1 MLLAEVSPISITNLL
16 PWPLNSTLAALLPR
30 LDLVQDCWQLL
41 DGRKAQYLPRGEREP
56 ESAYRRRL
64 EAALPSGFFRDA
76 LRTFAGMLTASHWRQ
91 LPPSLQAVVSDV
103 DGLGTDLGVFLE
115 RADLLVLRDGA
126 CLIAVTPPEHLW
138 PSAGDYAQALRQ
150 GDRASL
156 PKLQLIER
164 ADLLNWSQWPEGHS
178 PGGYGPKSTMCAN
191 TLPTQLIYRSTAPGS
206 GTASSTTSDVPRSSG
221 AQYVSVISNVDGLT
235 ATTSELLEDPSLP
248 GGYALRQVSSTNYKN
263 LNSLPMIWYA
273 SDGAAFGEGDLPHLG
288 LAHQYL
294 NHFRCQSDYQ
304 ELLYRTAMPV
314 GVRTGVIGNAPLA
327 MGPGLSP
334 MGPSSAEVV
343 LGPNSIID
351 LPEGASFQFVEIQA
365 RSLAEHRA
373 WLELLDQGMR
383 RDALI
388 PSGAVGA
395 PRTATEISMAASQ
408 AYALL
413 QSQAIQKASMFS
425 SLLAHWTAITGE
437 SSQTIGYQV
446 GSATAAAM
454 VVEISPMAPAPKP
467 SPTVAEMLQ
476 LQEKGIISEQA
487 LRQWLGDI
495 AGIAPPSV

>member
-1 MLLAEVSPISITNLL
+1 MQISIAVPPGSSLEAPVPIHPSLLAI
-16 PWPLNSTLAALLPR
+16 LPR
-30 LDLVQDCWQLL
+30 LQLVHDCWDLL
-41 DGRKAQYLPRGEREP
+41 NGRKEYYLPRGEREP
-56 ESAYRRRL
+56 DSAYKRRID
-64 EAALPSGFFRDA
+64 AALPSGFFRDA
-76 LRTFAGMLTASHWRQ
+76 LRTFAGMLSASHWRE
-91 LPPSLQAVVSDV
+91 LPPSLQAVISDV

-126 CLIAVTPPEHLW
+126 CLIAIAPPEHLW

-150 GDRASL
+150 GDRSSL

-164 ADLLNWSQWPEGHS
+164 ADLLNWSTS
-178 PGGYGPKSTMCAN
+178 AAN

-206 GTASSTTSDVPRSSG
+206 GTTSSTGAGVGPVG
-221 AQYVSVISNVDGLT
+221 PWPLAQYVSVISSADGLT
-235 ATTSELLEDPSLP
+235 ASTTELVEDPGVP
-248 GGYALRQVSSTNYKN
+248 GGYGLRQVSCSNYQN
-263 LNSLPMIWYA
+263 INSLPMIWYA

-314 GVRTGVIGNAPLA
+314 GVRTGVTSNAPLS
-327 MGPGLSP
+327 MGLSA
-334 MGPSSAEVV
+334 GQAGSSSASAEVV

-365 RSLAEHRA
+365 CSLAEHRA

-388 PSGAVGA
+388 PSGAQGA

-425 SLLAHWTAITGE
+425 SLLSHWTAITGE

-446 GSATAAAM
+446 GSTTTAAM

-476 LQEKGIISEQA
+476 LQERGIISVQA

-495 AGIAPPSV
+495 AGIAAPSV

>member
-1 MLLAEVSPISITNLL
+1 MHISSAVVPAVSLASPPEIPVPIHPSLLAI
-16 PWPLNSTLAALLPR
+16 LPR
-30 LDLVQDCWQLL
+30 LQLVHDCWDLL
-41 DGRKAQYLPRGEREP
+41 NNQKEYYLPRGEREP
-56 ESAYRRRL
+56 DSAYKRRID
-64 EAALPSGFFRDA
+64 AALPSGFFRDA

-164 ADLLNWSQWPEGHS
+164 ADLLNWGHGPE
-178 PGGYGPKSTMCAN
+178 STSSAN
-191 TLPTQLIYRSTAPGS
+191 TLPTQLIYRSHGRPPVARPS
-206 GTASSTTSDVPRSSG
+206 GV
-221 AQYVSVISNVDGLT
+221 QYVSVISGADGLT
-235 ATTSELLEDPSLP
+235 ASTSELVEDPSLP
-248 GGYALRQVSSTNYKN
+248 GGYALRQVSSSNYQN
-263 LNSLPMIWYA
+263 INSLPMIWYA
-273 SDGAAFGEGDLPHLG
+273 SDGAAFGDGDLPHLG

-314 GVRTGVIGNAPLA
+314 GVRTGVVGNAPLSLGA
-327 MGPGLSP
+327 GAAN
-334 MGPSSAEVV
+334 AEIV

-365 RSLAEHRA
+365 RSIAEHRA

-388 PSGAVGA
+388 PSGAQGA

-425 SLLAHWTAITGE
+425 SLLFHWTAITGE
-437 SSQTIGYQV
+437 SSQTIGYQM

-467 SPTVAEMLQ
+467 SPTVAEMLK
-476 LQEKGIISEQA
+476 LQEKGIISVQA

-495 AGIAPPSV
+495 AGIAPTSV

>member
-1 MLLAEVSPISITNLL
+1 MH
-16 PWPLNSTLAALLPR
+16 
-30 LDLVQDCWQLL
+30 DCWDLL
-41 DGRKAQYLPRGEREP
+41 NNQKEYYLPRGEREP
-56 ESAYRRRL
+56 DSAYKRRID
-64 EAALPSGFFRDA
+64 AALPSGFFRDA
-76 LRTFAGMLTASHWRQ
+76 LRTFAGMLSASHWRE

-126 CLIAVTPPEHLW
+126 CLIAIAPPEHLW

-164 ADLLNWSQWPEGHS
+164 ADLLNWSTSG
-178 PGGYGPKSTMCAN
+178 AN

-206 GTASSTTSDVPRSSG
+206 GTTSSTGAGVGPVG
-221 AQYVSVISNVDGLT
+221 PWPLAQYVSVISGADGLT
-235 ATTSELLEDPSLP
+235 ANTSELVEDSGVP
-248 GGYALRQVSSTNYKN
+248 GGYALRQVSSSNYQN
-263 LNSLPMIWYA
+263 INSLPMIWYA

-446 GSATAAAM
+446 GSTTAVAM

-495 AGIAPPSV
+495 AGIAPTSV

>member
-1 MLLAEVSPISITNLL
+1 MH
-16 PWPLNSTLAALLPR
+16 
-30 LDLVQDCWQLL
+30 DCWDLL
-41 DGRKAQYLPRGEREP
+41 DNQKEYYLPRGEREP
-56 ESAYRRRL
+56 DSAYKRRID
-64 EAALPSGFFRDA
+64 AALPSGFFRDA
-76 LRTFAGMLTASHWRQ
+76 LRTFAGMLTASHWRE
-91 LPPSLQAVVSDV
+91 LPPSLQAVVSDI

-126 CLIAVTPPEHLW
+126 CLIAVTAPEHLW
-138 PSAGDYAQALRQ
+138 PSAGDYAQALRL

-164 ADLLNWSQWPEGHS
+164 ADLLNWGHS
-178 PGGYGPKSTMCAN
+178 PESTSGAN
-191 TLPTQLIYRSTAPGS
+191 TLPTQLIYRSTARPAG
-206 GTASSTTSDVPRSSG
+206 ACPSG
-221 AQYVSVISNVDGLT
+221 AQYVSVISGVDGLT
-235 ATTSELLEDPSLP
+235 ATTSELVEDPSLP
-248 GGYALRQVSSTNYKN
+248 GGYALRQVSSSNYQN
-263 LNSLPMIWYA
+263 INSLPMIWYA
-273 SDGAAFGEGDLPHLG
+273 SDGAAFGQGDLPHLG

-314 GVRTGVIGNAPLA
+314 GVRTGVVGNAPLL
-327 MGPGLSP
+327 MGAGAAN
-334 MGPSSAEVV
+334 AEVV

-425 SLLAHWTAITGE
+425 SLLSHWASITGE

-495 AGIAPPSV
+495 AGIAPTSV